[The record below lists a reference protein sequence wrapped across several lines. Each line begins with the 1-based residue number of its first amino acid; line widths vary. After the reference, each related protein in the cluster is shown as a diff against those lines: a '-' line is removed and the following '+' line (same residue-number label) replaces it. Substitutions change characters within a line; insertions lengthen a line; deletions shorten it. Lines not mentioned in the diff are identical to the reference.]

1 MFKILHLAFLDFF
14 VCANFKKCCSE
25 QLIVLD
31 HFCISLFHSIF
42 AIFFLGQG
50 DGVGQCVQ
58 AINQRCQSSKVVR
71 VVGFCRAAGQ
81 KVVKLV
87 IVLGMVRG
95 SGWFG

>member
-1 MFKILHLAFLDFF
+1 MINMLKILHLAFLDFF

-25 QLIVLD
+25 QLIV
-31 HFCISLFHSIF
+31 
-42 AIFFLGQG
+42 FFLGQG

-58 AINQRCQSSKVVR
+58 AFNQRCQSSKVVR
-71 VVGFCRAAGQ
+71 VVGQ